1 MSRDE
6 GKYIRLV
13 DNNGT
18 EARVAILKCQEPA
31 VYAALTVLSKAIERD
46 SFNLHAFLDG
56 CEGVAENSSMPDW
69 AKQIGRDI
77 MIEVIAIF
85 GGMDFIDGKILIEHG
100 VVARGE
106 RYDQMH
112 CFVQDTINADTIII
126 RQKDL
131 P

>member
-13 DNNGT
+13 DQNDNT
-18 EARVAILKCQEPA
+18 ARVAILKCQESA
-31 VYAALTVLSKAIERD
+31 VYAALSLLAKAIERD
-46 SFNLHAFLDG
+46 SFNLRVFLEG
-56 CEGVAENSSMPDW
+56 CNSVAANQSMPDF
-69 AKQIGRDI
+69 AKEIGHDI

-85 GGMDFIDGKILIEHG
+85 GGMDFIDGKILMEHG

-106 RYDQMH
+106 RYDHMH
-112 CFVQDTINADTIII
+112 AFVQDTIAAETIII